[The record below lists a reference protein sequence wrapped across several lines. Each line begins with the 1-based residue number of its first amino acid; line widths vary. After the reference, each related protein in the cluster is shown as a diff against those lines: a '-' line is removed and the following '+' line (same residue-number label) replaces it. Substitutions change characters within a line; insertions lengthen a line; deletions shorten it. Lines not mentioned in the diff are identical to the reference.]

1 MTEYIQT
8 VRSRALPGLEVEYRE
23 WYLTTHLP
31 AVLGIDGFVSGE
43 LLRSVAVAGADEPVE
58 FLCVYRLETD
68 DLATTQA
75 TMLAAGALMSPSQ
88 AMDRS
93 ATQVAVFERVAA

>member
-8 VRSRALPGLEVEYRE
+8 VRSRALPGREAEYRE

-31 AVLGIDGFVSGE
+31 AVLRIDGFVSGE
-43 LLRSVAVAGADEPVE
+43 LLRLVAESDQPAE

-75 TMLAAGALMSPSQ
+75 TTLAAGALMSPSQ

-93 ATQVAVFERVAA
+93 ATQVDVFERIAA